1 MIYTTIVTHGD
12 LDGICSA
19 AAVVLKYNL
28 TNYITVFTQPFQ
40 VLSNDVKRALLDEM
54 FVCDLAINNRN
65 PEMTLRFLSLNER
78 RLIRW
83 YDHHEGWKTCK
94 DELVKKLIKE
104 KRLVVKTSAKTA
116 TEMITKNK
124 DLIKIARCGDT
135 GQYEKHEF
143 ANLINAA
150 LKVNLHDNTTRC
162 LALDFLLD
170 KNKDFAQL
178 YETAKHYE
186 QIKQNTL
193 DLFETGRVTDNVFF
207 VDASKMQG
215 SIDRTFLCFKAYEKA
230 PFVVMKNR
238 SIATDYSTF
247 VSTNTDVNL
256 KELFNLKSGSSFRIS
271 VSQDKVADVI
281 TKLKELQDNN
291 NVESTNS

>member
-19 AAVVLKYNL
+19 AAIVLKYNL

-40 VLSNDVKRALLDEM
+40 VLSNDVRRAMLDKLY
-54 FVCDLAINNRN
+54 VCDLAINNRN
-65 PEMTLRFLSLNER
+65 PEMTLKFLSLNEKK
-78 RLIRW
+78 LVKW
-83 YDHHEGWKTCK
+83 YDHHEGWKSCK

-104 KRLVVKTSAKTA
+104 KRLVIKTSAKTT

-124 DLIKIARCGDT
+124 DLIEIARCGDT
-135 GQYEKHEF
+135 GQYEKHEL
-143 ANLINAA
+143 ANLINSA

-162 LALDFLLD
+162 LALDFLLS
-170 KNKDFAQL
+170 KNKDFTQL
-178 YETAKHYE
+178 YETAKQYK

-207 VDASKMQG
+207 VDASKIKG
-215 SIDRTFLCFKAYEKA
+215 SIDRTLLCFKAYEKA
-230 PFVVMKNR
+230 PFVVMKNK

-256 KELFNLKSGSSFRIS
+256 KELFDLKSGSPFRVS
-271 VSQDKVADVI
+271 MSQDKIADVI
-281 TKLKELQDNN
+281 TKLKELQNKN
-291 NVESTNS
+291 NVESSNS